1 MSVAVSPDVTRPP
14 TWSFFEIAY
23 SDGPRAKV
31 KCYGADDVREGVAIM
46 WKEGVDVSIT
56 GNSTN
61 PTRFQHPVAGTY
73 KKERVLAV
81 IVFIALYFVKAGYGM
96 FRTRSWG
103 WSVPNKVG
111 WVLMEAPSFVAMGLW
126 AWKAGVEAYT
136 PQVIFVG
143 LFMLHYFQ
151 RSFVFPLLMKGKSR
165 MPLAIMAMGILFNV
179 INATLLAASFFS
191 CALPGM
197 YEPATF
203 WINPLPWV
211 GAAIFFIGMAINL
224 HADHV
229 IRNLRKPGD
238 TRHYLPEKGFY
249 RYVTSANYFGELV
262 EWTGFALLT
271 ASPAAWVFV
280 WWTAANLVPRADAIY
295 KRYCEEFGK
304 QAVGSR
310 K

>member
-1 MSVAVSPDVTRPP
+1 MNYETYQIMLYVL
-14 TWSFFEIAY
+14 SF
-23 SDGPRAKV
+23 
-31 KCYGADDVREGVAIM
+31 
-46 WKEGVDVSIT
+46 
-56 GNSTN
+56 
-61 PTRFQHPVAGTY
+61 
-73 KKERVLAV
+73 LAV
-81 IVFIALYFVKAGYGM
+81 IVFVALYFVKAGYGM

-111 WVLMEAPSFVAMGLW
+111 WVLMEAPSFVVMGLW

-136 PQVIFVG
+136 PQAVFVG

-191 CALPGM
+191 CALPGK
-197 YEPATF
+197 YEPTAF
-203 WINPLPWV
+203 WTNPLPWV

-310 K
+310 KRIIPYIY

>member
-1 MSVAVSPDVTRPP
+1 MISKKKACGFSSLQIFSVSSKAKLHAMNYETYQIMLYVL
-14 TWSFFEIAY
+14 SF
-23 SDGPRAKV
+23 
-31 KCYGADDVREGVAIM
+31 
-46 WKEGVDVSIT
+46 
-56 GNSTN
+56 
-61 PTRFQHPVAGTY
+61 
-73 KKERVLAV
+73 LAV
-81 IVFIALYFVKAGYGM
+81 IVFVALYFVKAGYGM

-111 WVLMEAPSFVAMGLW
+111 WVLMEAPSFVVMGLW

-136 PQVIFVG
+136 PQAVFVG

-179 INATLLAASFFS
+179 INATLLAASFFN
-191 CALPGM
+191 CALPGK
-197 YEPATF
+197 YEPTAF
-203 WINPLPWV
+203 WTNPLPWV
-211 GAAIFFIGMAINL
+211 GVVIFFIGMAINL

-310 K
+310 KRIIPYIY